1 MKLPPHS
8 QNYFFS
14 SFLKKAFVFLSIFL
28 FLTYK
33 LSSLEYRFGDQNAY
47 FYMAR
52 AILEGNIPYRDFIL
66 ADPPLLVY
74 LLSISKKIIGN
85 NVLLFSALP
94 PFFDALSGFIL
105 YIYLKRKNIS
115 FSFLAPAFY
124 LFSFL
129 ILSTS
134 DYVTG
139 LHLVLFLINLAL
151 LFEKI
156 PTISGFFWGL
166 ATLIKLYSIPGFLI
180 FSIWSLKKKNYKY
193 FLKLFISY
201 CLTGLVVMLPF
212 LLISPEQVIDQIVI
226 HQFNRPAG
234 IVKSNVFYFFFVQ
247 DFPLIILGL
256 IGLIWKKNW
265 QILTLFLSWIFFY
278 LIFKDLYYVYLG
290 ILTPWLTIGLVY
302 FLEVL
307 KNKWN
312 INGLGHKLSISLIL
326 LIFLA
331 HLPAFSFYHTKIRLD
346 GKFTQA
352 KEVSRFVNNLE
363 PALPLYGSHEV
374 APLIALL
381 TNKELFNRYLDTN
394 TQIFS
399 SGLLDKK
406 QVSLK
411 TVESGIY
418 LLTKVTNLPIN
429 AKLDSGYEGY
439 FDSEIFE
446 KYCQRLTIINGL
458 QVELFTDVAIYRC
471 QKEIH

>member
-1 MKLPPHS
+1 MKLTPHS
-8 QNYFFS
+8 QNRFYS
-14 SFLKKAFVFLSIFL
+14 SFLKKVFVFLSIL
-28 FLTYK
+28 IFLTYK
-33 LSSLEYRFGDQNAY
+33 LTSLEYRFGDQNAY

-74 LLSISKKIIGN
+74 LLSITKKIIGD

-94 PFFDALSGFIL
+94 PLFDVLSSFIL
-105 YIYLKRKNIS
+105 YIYLTRKKIS
-115 FSFLAPAFY
+115 FSFLAPAIY

-151 LFEKI
+151 LYEKKPKVAGI
-156 PTISGFFWGL
+156 FWGL
-166 ATLIKLYSIPGFLI
+166 ATLIKLYSIPGFMI
-180 FSIWSLKKKNYKY
+180 FFIWSFKNKNRKY
-193 FLKLFISY
+193 FLKLLISY
-201 CLTGLVVMLPF
+201 CLTGLAVMLPF
-212 LLISPEQVIDQIVI
+212 LLISPEHVIDQIIV

-234 IVKSNVFYFFFVQ
+234 IAKLNVFYFFFIQ
-247 DFPLIILGL
+247 DFPLIIFGVT
-256 IGLIWKKNW
+256 GLIWKKNW
-265 QILTLFLSWIFFY
+265 QILILFLSWILFY

-290 ILTPWLTIGLVY
+290 ILTPWLTIGLIN
-302 FLEVL
+302 FLEAL
-307 KNKWN
+307 KNKWH
-312 INGLGHKLSISLIL
+312 INNMGHKLSISLIL
-326 LIFLA
+326 LIFMS
-331 HLPAFSFYHTKIRLD
+331 HLPALHFYQTKIKLD
-346 GKFTQA
+346 GKFIQA
-352 KEVSRFVNNLE
+352 KEVSQFVNNLE

-381 TNKELFNRYLDTN
+381 TNKPLFNNYLDTN
-394 TQIFS
+394 AQIFA
-399 SGLLDKK
+399 SGALDKK
-406 QVSLK
+406 KVSLE

-429 AKLDSGYEGY
+429 AKLDSGHEGY

-458 QVELFTDVAIYRC
+458 QVELFSDVAIYRC
-471 QKEIH
+471 QK